1 MAIPISI
8 DHERLVVALNEVY
21 PRLSIRNT
29 KSPDFNLSE
38 KELYFKLGQRSVID
52 FLLDELEKIKRK
64 EVT

>member
-1 MAIPISI
+1 MAVPISI
-8 DHERLVVALNEVY
+8 DHERLILALNEAY

-52 FLLDELEKIKRK
+52 FLIDELEKLKQRRD
-64 EVT
+64 